1 MGKNNLIRTSSS
13 FVETKNTLNL
23 SQINKNA
30 TIIDIRSRQAYLANH
45 IINSINLATKDEILD
60 FISQN
65 PFKEYIL
72 CCMSSHKAAKL
83 ANEINMPNVKYY
95 NGNILEAKDS
105 GVEFISSDDNFTRLL
120 NQTKTEIL
128 NKYLSYKRAFI
139 IAFSGG
145 KIVLVYL
152 GFFMK

>member
-30 TIIDIRSRQAYLANH
+30 TIIDIRSRQAYLSNH

-95 NGNILEAKDS
+95 NENIL
-105 GVEFISSDDNFTRLL
+105 N
-120 NQTKTEIL
+120 
-128 NKYLSYKRAFI
+128 NK
-139 IAFSGG
+139 
-145 KIVLVYL
+145 
-152 GFFMK
+152 